1 MHRTSR
7 RTFVK
12 GLAATGL
19 LGGLGL
25 WRAPAWALA
34 GPGQQNLLA
43 GDSFD
48 LFIGETPVNLSGS
61 PATAMT
67 INGSLPGPTLRWR
80 EGDSVTLRVRNR
92 LAEDTSIHWHG
103 IILPANM
110 DGVPGLSFEGIAP
123 GGLYEYRFKVRQNG
137 TYWYHSH
144 SGLQEQAGVYGAL
157 VIDAR
162 EPEPFSYDR
171 DYVVLLSDWSD
182 EKPQRILAKL
192 KKQSDYYNFHKRTV
206 GDFIDDVSANGWAAT
221 LADRKMWA
229 EMKMS
234 PTDLADVSGYTYTY
248 LLNGQPPDGNWT
260 GLFRPGEKLRLRFV
274 NASAMSYFDV
284 RIPGLKMTVVAADGQ
299 HVEPVSVDELRIA
312 VAETYDVIVEPGGER
327 AYTLFAQSMDRSGY
341 ARGTLAL
348 AEGLSAPVPTPDP
361 RPLIGMDDM
370 GMGGMDHGAMG
381 HGAATRPASEMD
393 HSKMSGMDM
402 NGMDH
407 SKMAG
412 MDMSGMDHSKMA
424 GMDMNGMDHSKMAGM
439 DMNGMD
445 HSKMAGM
452 DMNGMDH
459 SKMAG
464 MDMNGMDHSK
474 MAGMDMNGMDH
485 SKMAGMDMNGMDHSK
500 MAGMD
505 MNGMDHSRMGM
516 GAMPMQSHPA
526 SEDGNP
532 LVDMQTMTPTPKLA
546 DPGLGLR
553 DNGRRVLTYADLR
566 SRFADPD
573 GREPGRTIELH
584 LTGHMEKFAWS
595 FDGIKFSDAEPLRLT
610 YGERLRIVLVN
621 DTMMTHPIHLH
632 GMWSDLEDEQGNFLV
647 RKHTIDMPPGT
658 RRSYRVTADA
668 LGRWAYHCH
677 LLFHMEMGMFREVR
691 VDEGDNT

>member
-80 EGDSVTLRVRNR
+80 EGDNVTLRVRNR

-393 HSKMSGMDM
+393 HSKMSGMDDM
-402 NGMDH
+402 GMGGMDHGARGHGAATRPASEMEHSKMSGLDDMGRGGMDHGAMGHGAATRPASEMDH
-407 SKMAG
+407 SKM
-412 MDMSGMDHSKMA
+412 S

-452 DMNGMDH
+452 D
-459 SKMAG
+459 
-464 MDMNGMDHSK
+464 
-474 MAGMDMNGMDH
+474 
-485 SKMAGMDMNGMDHSK
+485 
-500 MAGMD
+500 
-505 MNGMDHSRMGM
+505 HSRMGM
-516 GAMPMQSHPA
+516 DTMPMQSHPA

-691 VDEGDNT
+691 VDEGDNA